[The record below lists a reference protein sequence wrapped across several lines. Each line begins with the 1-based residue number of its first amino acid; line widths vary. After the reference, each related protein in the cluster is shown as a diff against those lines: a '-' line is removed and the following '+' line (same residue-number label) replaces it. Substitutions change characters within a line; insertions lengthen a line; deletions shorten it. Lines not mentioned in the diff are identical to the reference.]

1 MTSFDRAADFYDRT
15 RAFPE
20 AAMTQFI
27 DVLAMA
33 LDGCEEVLEIGVG
46 TGRIAIPLAERGVAV
61 RGVDVAPRMLEVLR
75 TRSDAVPVEVADA
88 TALPLPDASVDA
100 VLAVHV
106 MHLIPRWTDAVAE
119 AVRVLRP
126 GGRVVLSGLDVAD
139 PLAAWRDRLYAEAG
153 TVPQVLGGRLVE
165 VEAALADRGA
175 TISRMSG
182 AAFDRHETL
191 DELIRDFADG
201 VYSRYWQIEEAD
213 RRRAAAAVRAQ
224 AEAEGV
230 DLAASH
236 PNRHEA
242 IVSTA
247 VLPDG

>member
-15 RAFPE
+15 RAFPD
-20 AAMTQFI
+20 AAMARFL

-33 LDGCEEVLEIGVG
+33 LDGCEEVLEVGVG

-61 RGVDVAPRMLEVLR
+61 RGIDVSPRMLEVLR
-75 TRSDAVPVEVADA
+75 ARSDAVPVEVADA
-88 TALPLPDASVDA
+88 TALPLSDDSVDA

-106 MHLIPRWTDAVAE
+106 MHLIPAWPDAVAE

-139 PLAAWRDRLYAEAG
+139 PLAVWRDRLYAEAG
-153 TVPQVLGGRLVE
+153 TVPQVLGGRLAE

-175 TISRMSG
+175 IISHVPG
-182 AAFDRHETL
+182 ATFDRQETL

-213 RRRAAAAVRAQ
+213 RRRAAAVVRAQ

-230 DLAASH
+230 DLGACH

-242 IVSTA
+242 IVSTSL
-247 VLPDG
+247 LPGG